1 MPPPPAGAP
10 ADEPRTTTRRAGL
23 WRTIVSLAA
32 AVRDADHG
40 EIEEAVHQLGES
52 RRFLA
57 PLGYVAGG
65 FALLFDGLK
74 LLVLNWR
81 LTLIEI
87 LPALWIWFTFWDL
100 KAHYLRGRDFYLVRG
115 PLALGVA
122 AVVVLITVAAYWCN
136 AVFAFAVSGPR
147 PPLIRPAIAV
157 VRPHLRLIVGWGTAV
172 GLSHAVATVF
182 VARAGVGWFTLALG
196 AVLVVMSVS
205 FVSVPAQ
212 LIGNRY
218 QPPLKE
224 KLTGAA
230 ASGAM
235 SAVLTGP
242 GFLLNRLG
250 LLLIG
255 VSALRIPAII
265 IFSIGVALQAA
276 ATSGAKAVKL
286 GSRWAQPS
294 TAD

>member
-1 MPPPPAGAP
+1 MAG
-10 ADEPRTTTRRAGL
+10 
-23 WRTIVSLAA
+23 
-32 AVRDADHG
+32 AVRDADHS
-40 EIEEAVHQLGES
+40 EIETAVQALGQS
-52 RRFLA
+52 RRYLA

-100 KAHYLRGRDFYLVRG
+100 KAHYLRGREFNIVRG
-115 PLALGVA
+115 PTALAVA
-122 AVVVLITVAAYWCN
+122 AVVVLITIAAYWCN

-147 PPLIRPAIAV
+147 PPRIRPTIAQ
-157 VRPHLRLIVGWGTAV
+157 VRPHLRLIVTWGVVVGMAHATA
-172 GLSHAVATVF
+172 TIF

-196 AVLVVMSVS
+196 LVLVVMSVT

-212 LIGNRY
+212 LIGNKY
-218 QPPLKE
+218 APPFKE
-224 KLTGAA
+224 KITGAA

-235 SAVLTGP
+235 SAVLTSP
-242 GFLLNRLG
+242 GFLLNRIG
-250 LLLIG
+250 LLLLG
-255 VSALRIPAII
+255 VSALRIPAMVV
-265 IFSIGVALQAA
+265 FSIGVALQAA

-286 GSRWAQPS
+286 GSRWAQPA
-294 TAD
+294 TTE